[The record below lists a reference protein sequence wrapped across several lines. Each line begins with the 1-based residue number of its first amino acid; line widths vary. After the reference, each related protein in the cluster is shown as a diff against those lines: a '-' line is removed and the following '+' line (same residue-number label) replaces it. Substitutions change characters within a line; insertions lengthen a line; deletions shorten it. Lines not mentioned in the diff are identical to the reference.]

1 MSDIQ
6 VNGKSISN
14 GNVFRNTQTI
24 VDSGTT
30 LMLIPS
36 SAYTGFS
43 NIFLSMCHS
52 GVNLAGI
59 CGQPANESLLAG
71 NCFALRPSDLQPY
84 PPVTVS
90 IKGVQPLTLTPQDY
104 MITQVSNG
112 VTYYCLGIQGADRK
126 YCPLF
131 NQQICARS

>member
-14 GNVFRNTQTI
+14 GNVFKRTQTI

-30 LMLIPS
+30 LMIIPT

-43 NIFLSMCHS
+43 NILLSMCNN

-59 CGQPANESLLAG
+59 CDQSANNSLLAG
-71 NCFALRPSDLQPY
+71 NCFPLQPSDITPY
-84 PPVTVS
+84 PSVTVN
-90 IKGVQPLTLTPQDY
+90 IKGIKPLVLTGQDY
-104 MITQVSNG
+104 MITQVSNDE
-112 VTYYCLGIQGADRK
+112 TYYCLGIQGADSK
-126 YCPLF
+126 YSSL
-131 NQQICARS
+131 I